1 MLVNQDGFY
10 DELLAFFAKM
20 VRERFK
26 GPGLLELLPVAR
38 TVDEVWPLLERG
50 AETHGIDP
58 LWR

>member
-1 MLVNQDGFY
+1 VNQDGFY

-26 GPGLLELLPVAR
+26 SGGMLKLMRVAN
-38 TVDEVWPLLERG
+38 TVDEVWPLLDEAEDAG
-50 AETHGIDP
+50 AVDA